1 MNAFLLLFL
10 IFNSSLS
17 SATEKASPIK
27 PQEIQQSDLS
37 SSEEKATPSFK
48 EESQNLSVPKFSE
61 EDENKKDKNLVL
73 QTDSKV
79 QNKLDPFPPES
90 EEQTKDSFQKNNDFK
105 EQDNVSLLQTSQK
118 QTSKNPFSIELE
130 TEGGFLKNLL
140 SKNQK
145 GFYPHIP
152 YMELSFEY
160 SFSPALGF
168 FTQLEFVSQQNLWGV
183 AVEQVGLSYHSK
195 ILPFNLKGGLLPLPL
210 GYAYENLKVFSHPL
224 YLYKLFIPHLMDTGV
239 ILEVPVFK
247 ESLVLKLSRFKGYLK
262 RPSDN
267 YYKTPEFAP
276 LTLGVESLGPFWKG
290 FATWLKQ
297 DLAFLEGLNAL
308 GGGFQLFHIYQDL
321 KGSLQG
327 EFWQI
332 RQVNQTSLAYYLFP
346 KLSFQEWS
354 LGVVYGKVSHFSPY
368 FKNPS
373 VKTSIY
379 EWILQASYE
388 LYPGI
393 SLMGERFVTKQTKG
407 PLQNNLWAVRLKITK
422 EF

>member
-17 SATEKASPIK
+17 LATEKESPVK
-27 PQEIQQSDLS
+27 PQEIQQPDLS
-37 SSEEKATPSFK
+37 PTEGKATPSFK
-48 EESQNLSVPKFSE
+48 AESQNLSVPKFSE
-61 EDENKKDKNLVL
+61 EDENKDKNSVL
-73 QTDSKV
+73 QIDNEV
-79 QNKLDPFPPES
+79 QNESDYFSSQS
-90 EEQTKDSFQKNNDFK
+90 EEKTNN
-105 EQDNVSLLQTSQK
+105 S
-118 QTSKNPFSIELE
+118 FSIELE
-130 TEGGFLKNLL
+130 TEGSFLKNLL

-160 SFSPALGF
+160 SFSPDLSF

-195 ILPFNLKGGLLPLPL
+195 NLPFNLKGGLLPLPL
-210 GYAYENLKVFSHPL
+210 GYAYENLKAFSHPL
-224 YLYKLFIPHLMDTGV
+224 YLYKLFISHLMDTGV
-239 ILEVPVFK
+239 ILEVPIFK
-247 ESLVLKLSRFKGYLK
+247 EFLTLKLSRFKGYLK

-276 LTLGVESLGPFWKG
+276 LTLGAESLGPFWKG

-297 DLAFLEGLNAL
+297 DLAFLESLNAL

-327 EFWQI
+327 EFWEV
-332 RQVNQTSLAYYLFP
+332 RQPNQTSLAYYLFP
-346 KLSFQEWS
+346 KLNFRDWG
-354 LGVVYGKVSHFSPY
+354 LGVVYGRTSHFSPN

-388 LYPGI
+388 LYPCI
-393 SLMGERFVTKQTKG
+393 SLIGERFLTKQQKG